1 VSAAAHGVGVDRL
14 QSLLARAYAPSTNA
28 HDAGHWRAWERACA
42 HLGASPWRIDTAANS
57 GADPEGHAEE
67 IYLLCMALILMYSWM
82 RPRSRADPAADPRNA
97 FKKLHAVRRIH
108 RKRWPPVE
116 MVSLSVVA
124 TILKGML
131 REFVEIHGFRTLV
144 PKRKLPLTNHM
155 ADGILCVYEG
165 ATRAGLTV
173 ARTAYYWVAMLCLFA
188 VLLETGMRKDE
199 VTGDKGRNGLSF
211 TSCSWKIGGTVYPV
225 LTCVLFRSMK
235 PGDGVYLA
243 HGVAKNDP
251 LGIYFAATPS
261 FLAWRAAGR
270 CACRALAEMILG
282 SGVGPAEYAA
292 TPLFGPEP
300 GRFFTGAQVD
310 AAFQLCLVK
319 GAGVPEE
326 RLADYSVHSFRIF
339 LACALLAAGCPRW
352 LIMRIVRWRGEES
365 LDIYARV
372 SDGQWIDRIDS
383 TLTAHVDAAQVPR
396 LPTIDLDAERLDQF
410 NVLAHAMLGA
420 DFSSAL
426 GAA

>member
-1 VSAAAHGVGVDRL
+1 
-14 QSLLARAYAPSTNA
+14 
-28 HDAGHWRAWERACA
+28 
-42 HLGASPWRIDTAANS
+42 
-57 GADPEGHAEE
+57 
-67 IYLLCMALILMYSWM
+67 
-82 RPRSRADPAADPRNA
+82 
-97 FKKLHAVRRIH
+97 
-108 RKRWPPVE
+108 
-116 MVSLSVVA
+116 
-124 TILKGML
+124 ML
-131 REFVEIHGFRTLV
+131 
-144 PKRKLPLTNHM
+144 
-155 ADGILCVYEG
+155 D
-165 ATRAGLTV
+165 
-173 ARTAYYWVAMLCLFA
+173 
-188 VLLETGMRKDE
+188 
-199 VTGDKGRNGLSF
+199 
-211 TSCSWKIGGTVYPV
+211 
-225 LTCVLFRSMK
+225 
-235 PGDGVYLA
+235 
-243 HGVAKNDP
+243 
-251 LGIYFAATPS
+251 
-261 FLAWRAAGR
+261 
-270 CACRALAEMILG
+270 
-282 SGVGPAEYAA
+282 
-292 TPLFGPEP
+292 PLFGPEP